1 MSIINTQIYVCIF
14 FDSRLQKLGIERIPF
29 QCSCYKD
36 LIKWSR
42 KKKVTLVSTTGSPM
56 NFNDNMPVCV
66 VTPIKSCVKNVTLSD
81 EFGVAEK
88 YNEAISLTTI
98 ESQRTYE

>member
-1 MSIINTQIYVCIF
+1 MHFLNFYYRY
-14 FDSRLQKLGIERIPF
+14 RLQKLCIERVPF

-42 KKKVTLVSTTGSPM
+42 KKKVALVSTTGTGLK
-56 NFNDNMPVCV
+56 FNDIMPVCV

-88 YNEAISLTTI
+88 YNEAISLTTVEI
-98 ESQRTYE
+98 HRADE